1 MLEGFNI
8 YIYILYRYS
17 GSDLGTLIRDAS
29 FEPLR
34 KCERATT
41 FKKVQTETG
50 EKYMPCS
57 PSDPQGVPMK
67 MMQL

>member
-1 MLEGFNI
+1 MLDGYHFYKFI
-8 YIYILYRYS
+8 FRYS

-41 FKKVQTETG
+41 FKLITTPEGDK
-50 EKYMPCS
+50 KYTPCS
-57 PSDPQGVPMK
+57 PSDPEGQPMK